1 MSKAI
6 LFRLI
11 ALPLFAFSMMGMS
24 FADLFHEQLEPLTVK
39 DTTMKTLH
47 DFTIETLDGGTFDF
61 ASLKGKKVLIVNTA
75 SECGLTPQYQQLQ
88 ELYEAKGGDQFE
100 IIGFP
105 SNDFGAQEPGSNEQ
119 IASFCQKNYGV
130 TFPMMTKVHVKGE
143 GISPIYSWLT
153 SKAENGVSDYEVQW
167 NFHKFLID
175 EEGNLVKEVTPQTL
189 PTDEEILSWI
199 GL

>member
-24 FADLFHEQLEPLTVK
+24 FADLFHEHLEPLTVK

-61 ASLKGKKVLIVNTA
+61 SSLKGKKVLLVNTA
-75 SECGLTPQYQQLQ
+75 SECGLTPQYEQLQ
-88 ELYEAKGGDQFE
+88 ELYESKGGNQFE
-100 IIGFP
+100 IVGFP
-105 SNDFGAQEPGSNEQ
+105 SNDFGAQEPGSNDQ
-119 IASFCQKNYGV
+119 IAAFCQKNYGV
-130 TFPMMTKVHVKGE
+130 SFPMMTKVHVKGDD
-143 GISPIYSWLT
+143 IHAIYSWLT
-153 SKAENGVSDYEVQW
+153 KKSENGVADCEVQW

-175 EEGNLVKEVTPQTL
+175 ESGNLVKELSPQTL

-199 GL
+199 GV